1 MTTASTIPTVMLP
14 QCTKEICA
22 MFQRNAGD
30 TGSPEVQIA
39 LLTSRIQRISEH
51 NKTHK
56 KDLHCKVGLL
66 KHVNTRRSLLAYLKR
81 TDAEGYVRIT
91 KALGLR
97 R

>member
-1 MTTASTIPTVMLP
+1 MELP
-14 QCTKEICA
+14 QCTKEICT
-22 MFQRNAGD
+22 MFQRKAGD

-39 LLTSRIQRISEH
+39 LLTARIQKISEH

-56 KDLHCKVGLL
+56 KDLHCKIGLL

-81 TDAEGYVRIT
+81 TDEESYARVI
-91 KALGLR
+91 KSLGLR